1 MDRFQEMQVFIA
13 VAEEE
18 SFAAAARRM
27 GMSAA
32 SITRAVASLEARL
45 GALLLSRTT
54 RRVYVSETGQRY
66 LEDCRRILAELTEA
80 EESASGS
87 YALAR
92 GQLVIT
98 APVLFGELYIT
109 PLMVDY
115 LNEHPQVSIKA
126 LMVDRVINMMDEG
139 VDVALR
145 IGHLPD
151 SGLYALRV
159 GSVRRVVCAAPEFL
173 ERHGRPQHPDDLREQ
188 PAALISNS
196 PLLAKWQFRT
206 DGGTTA
212 FLPESRLV
220 VTANQ
225 AAINAAISG
234 WGYTCVLSY
243 QVARQVARGE
253 LEIVLQDYELPALPV
268 HVVYQG
274 GAKVSARVRTFVD
287 YCVARLRADPALH
300 FSP

>member
-87 YALAR
+87 YAMAC

>member
-87 YALAR
+87 YATAR

-126 LMVDRVINMMDEG
+126 LMIDRIINMMDEG

-173 ERHGRPQHPDDLREQ
+173 NCHGRPRHPDDLREQ
-188 PAALISNS
+188 SAVLISNS
-196 PLLAKWQFRT
+196 PLLAKWQFSV
-206 DGGTTA
+206 DGGTIA
-212 FLPESRLV
+212 FLPDSRLV

-243 QVARQVARGE
+243 QVARQVAKGE